1 MRDERAKQGKL
12 FENDSGGNAMDALQ
26 PSTLTHFF
34 RILECYHF
42 KKYFKKMS
50 NERIYCE
57 LPEGEPKVFP
67 IPLDEILR
75 DRVELDKGAP
85 FHIPG

>member
-34 RILECYHF
+34 RIL
-42 KKYFKKMS
+42 
-50 NERIYCE
+50 N
-57 LPEGEPKVFP
+57 
-67 IPLDEILR
+67 ILTV
-75 DRVELDKGAP
+75 DLFAVGL
-85 FHIPG
+85 